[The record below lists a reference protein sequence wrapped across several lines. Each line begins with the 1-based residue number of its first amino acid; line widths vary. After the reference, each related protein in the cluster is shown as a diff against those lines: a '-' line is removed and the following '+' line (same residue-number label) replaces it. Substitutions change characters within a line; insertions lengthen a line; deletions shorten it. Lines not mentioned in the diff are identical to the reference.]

1 MAQSQQNFIPIST
14 LFNGKK
20 EQYRY
25 NIRKEKLSNLFENKR
40 MKFQIASKNKQNQ
53 NEEKEENVKIKEFF

>member
-1 MAQSQQNFIPIST
+1 MAQSQLNTIPIST
-14 LFNGKK
+14 LLNGKK

-40 MKFQIASKNKQNQ
+40 MKFQFASQNKQNQ
-53 NEEKEENVKIKEFF
+53 NEEKEENV